1 MRPPSRAGTA
11 AAVATA
17 AACVGLAGPLALAP
31 IAAGAKT
38 PPTTIARSCPAV
50 RVAGRTIGVDVIS
63 GPTTC
68 ANAGAAIGRFV
79 AGKPVVGRSRSL
91 TVARVKLTCRSYA
104 AASGFAWRYIC
115 ISPTF
120 AATGG
125 GRLLPAA
132 NYRKL

>member
-1 MRPPSRAGTA
+1 MRPPSPGRTAATA
-11 AAVATA
+11 AAVI
-17 AACVGLAGPLALAP
+17 GLGAPFALAP
-31 IAAGAKT
+31 AAAGAKS
-38 PPTTIARSCPAV
+38 PPTTIARSCPPV
-50 RVAGRTIGVDVIS
+50 RVAGRTLSVDVIS

-68 ANAGAAIGRFV
+68 ANARAAIGRFA

-91 TVARVKLTCRSYA
+91 TVAGVKLSCRSYA
-104 AASGFAWRYIC
+104 AGSGFAWRYIC

-132 NYRKL
+132 SYHKS